1 MGRVMPTLAT
11 ARGLSAS
18 ASVSGGDNGE
28 ANRRDRNDYSIPKG
42 TTAYGW
48 GSSGYEESASGRAW
62 GGKFTVLGI
71 ETSCDDTAAA
81 VVSSD
86 GTILGESKRSQDEI
100 SQEWG
105 GVVPGLAR
113 DAHKGAIDEVIQ
125 EALSNAGI
133 KVTTPN
139 SQILDPKPLD
149 TGPLDTRPLV
159 EPENPK
165 P

>member
-1 MGRVMPTLAT
+1 MVRHPLNTETNPQVAGERSSKGRIMPTLAT

-18 ASVSGGDNGE
+18 APGGDNGE

-48 GSSGYEESASGRAW
+48 GSSGYDESASGKAW

-113 DAHKGAIDEVIQ
+113 DAHKGAIDEVIE

-133 KVTTPN
+133 KVKALN
-139 SQILDPKPLD
+139 FSDPQTLKP
-149 TGPLDTRPLV
+149 
-159 EPENPK
+159 
-165 P
+165 